1 MSFGFLEDD
10 FGGKKRQLK
19 ENIQTELT
27 RKWIR
32 EGCVKMIDPQIDR
45 L

>member
-19 ENIQTELT
+19 ETELT